1 MSLIWILT
9 AAALFSLLFTTG
21 LRLTL
26 GEIHGAVPLGRRFL
40 RLALLQFG
48 VVPILTVGAA
58 RFFRV
63 PVEVSRS
70 MLLLAAAPFAPV
82 VPVFT
87 RMVRGDLALAAGL
100 TAVFPVLSSIL
111 TPMVCWVAAPFLP
124 SVGPFRFDLVPML
137 VTLLATAPLPLVLGL
152 AVRARFP
159 VIAARIVQPLD
170 VVAQAVGAVSLA
182 YVVVAE
188 ADAVLA
194 VGLPGLLAMGVVAEI
209 SWVLGWLG
217 GREQPRRG
225 VVLGLG
231 ALNRN
236 MALAL
241 LVAASSFPGS
251 GIVAEVAS
259 LGLLLITLGLIHV
272 GIWRWTHGGPVR
284 GSADV

>member
-251 GIVAEVAS
+251 GIVAGVAS